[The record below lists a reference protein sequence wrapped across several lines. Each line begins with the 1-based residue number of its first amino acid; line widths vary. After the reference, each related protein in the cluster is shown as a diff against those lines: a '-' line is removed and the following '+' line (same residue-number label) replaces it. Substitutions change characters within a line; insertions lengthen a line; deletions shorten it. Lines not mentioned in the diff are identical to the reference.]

1 MIRISFANFFTVGL
15 IALITVVAVNF
26 LLGLAKINY
35 KV

>member
-1 MIRISFANFFTVGL
+1 MIRISFANFLTIGL

-26 LLGLAKINY
+26 LLGMAKVDY

>member
-1 MIRISFANFFTVGL
+1 MIRLSFANFITIGL

-26 LLGLAKINY
+26 LLGMAKINY